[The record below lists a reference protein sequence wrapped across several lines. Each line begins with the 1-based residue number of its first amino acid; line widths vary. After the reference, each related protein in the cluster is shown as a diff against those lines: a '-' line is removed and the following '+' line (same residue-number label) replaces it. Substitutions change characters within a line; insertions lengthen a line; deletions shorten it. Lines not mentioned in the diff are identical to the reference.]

1 MEGKPLVIGRLSGK
15 GGMEKMPGVV
25 TRREHY
31 EALLLSRPGLGQ
43 EWGELG
49 RLQRFLSISTG
60 GSDL

>member
-1 MEGKPLVIGRLSGK
+1 MVIGRLSGK
-15 GGMEKMPGVV
+15 GGMEKMPGIV
-25 TRREHY
+25 TRWVHY
-31 EALLLSRPGLGQ
+31 ETLLLSRPGLGQ